1 MRVVRA
7 QFAVLFAHGWHATG
21 VYAGR
26 VELTGG
32 EKIVVWVSVGL
43 ALGVLLIGLDLLSG
57 GRLFGGLPMPA
68 ASVTEGEAIAD
79 D

>member
-1 MRVVRA
+1 MARDI
-7 QFAVLFAHGWHATG
+7 TG

-32 EKIVVWVSVGL
+32 ERLIVWVSMGL
-43 ALGVLLIGLDLLSG
+43 AVGVLLIGLDLLTA
-57 GRLFGGLPMPA
+57 GRLFGGLA
-68 ASVTEGEAIAD
+68 APTAEGEAIED